1 LATLPLPL
9 PPQALDLLNSVDP
22 RIKVVDAMVDIV
34 DVRRTPAGKDAAE
47 TQDLLVRGRDGKERT
62 ITLTDFGEFEMR
74 RGQQMYGLFV
84 DDTAILLYNP
94 RINKHLMLPGVDAE
108 KKRGLL
114 SRALDPL
121 DIARI
126 VRAFATDPDA
136 GGGVS
141 RALRELRSNIDKI
154 NAEKT
159 TRRTP
164 IQGITR
170 TLVGA
175 ALFTVVAVIAV
186 VVGYTW
192 INEESKPTV
201 SIGNPPH
208 VPGTPLVNYLDLVQL
223 TLEETRTVPAASGV
237 APVCELVGSIYNRMG
252 RKVDKMNFNGRVRD
266 TMVAFTIE
274 GVDKSS
280 EKRGV
285 VIGRHPG
292 ACLQSY
298 KDRYELSEP
307 ECVLDGVVWKG
318 CRDVIRIL
326 F

>member
-1 LATLPLPL
+1 MPLPL
-9 PPQALDLLNSVDP
+9 PPQALDLLNSLDP
-22 RIKVVDAMVDIV
+22 KLKVSDAVVDIV
-34 DVRRTPAGKDAAE
+34 DVRKTPDSAGE
-47 TQDLLVRGRDGKERT
+47 ESQDLLVRGRDGKERT

-94 RINKHLMLPGVDAE
+94 RTNKHLQLPGVDANR
-108 KKRGLL
+108 KRGLL
-114 SRALDPL
+114 AKALDPL
-121 DIARI
+121 DIVRI
-126 VRAFATDPDA
+126 VRAFATDPELP
-136 GGGVS
+136 GSGS
-141 RALRELRSNIDKI
+141 RALRDLKSNIDKI

-164 IQGITR
+164 VHGITR
-170 TLVGA
+170 MVVGA
-175 ALFTVVAVIAV
+175 ALFAVLGIAAIFI
-186 VVGYTW
+186 GYSL
-192 INEESKPTV
+192 ISEESKPV
-201 SIGNPPH
+201 VRIGTPPR

-223 TLEETRTVPAASGV
+223 TLEETRAGTDPQGG

-252 RKVDKMNFNGRVRD
+252 RKVDKLKFAGRVRN
-266 TMVAFTIE
+266 TVIAFTIE
-274 GVDKSS
+274 NVDKSS
-280 EKRGV
+280 EARNV

-292 ACLQSY
+292 ACLASY

-307 ECVLDGVVWKG
+307 ECVLDGVVRNG